1 MYHCSVIGYKI
12 MLIGGR
18 RMVLTNEIK
27 GRIVAK
33 GLTQADIAK
42 ILGISTKTFNSKLN
56 GKGTLD
62 VNDIEKLIEILDI
75 KNPMEIFFAK
85 HVS

>member
-1 MYHCSVIGYKI
+1 
-12 MLIGGR
+12 
-18 RMVLTNEIK
+18 MVLTNEIK